1 MLHHDRRRIYSFLTR
16 LFRFPLSRNKTRCE
30 AILRNQPQS
39 RVAKELHLASM
50 EAQEDREVKRM
61 KQTAVASVGVAAVVG
76 VAAGIAGLLMKK

>member
-1 MLHHDRRRIYSFLTR
+1 MIDEEFTAYSHDFLV
-16 LFRFPLSRNKTRCE
+16 FPLSRNKTRCE